1 MRRALDIY
9 RNTKLDFPDCIL
21 AARHIVEDVPVMSFD
36 KKLNRLM
43 LSLE

>member
-1 MRRALDIY
+1 MRTLLD
-9 RNTKLDFPDCIL
+9 TDCIL
-21 AARHIVEDVPVMSFD
+21 AARNVVEGVPVMSFD